1 MASGVQRF
9 ARDVSFSF
17 ASLGITAL
25 VHFILRVFLA
35 RYLGAGD
42 LGLYTLSFTVYSFG
56 MLFSVFGI
64 GAALTKYVAQYKED
78 PPKTK
83 FLVSSGSITAF
94 LIGCAV
100 GLILY
105 FCSAPIANI
114 FFDMPELGGLLR
126 IVSFVFPFIALEKA
140 TLGFLN
146 GLRRMRLFALI
157 SITQSVLTI
166 ILTIALVSWGYGPR
180 GAVLSFV
187 LPIILMSLFSLFSI
201 RKSLAKPKLEYCTPA
216 IKILLVFG
224 GYVVLANSMGLIQTY
239 TDSIMLGY
247 FMTEI
252 DVGIYAVA
260 ILLAQAIR
268 LPSQAIQMI
277 TSPTIATHWGKNEV
291 DNIENLINKAMKYT
305 AIFIIP
311 VGFLAAFLAHEIITL
326 IFGAEF
332 VPAVFPLQ
340 ILVIGTVIVAIQS
353 SVGGALSST
362 AYVSMVFKLSG
373 VTMVA
378 NIILNLLLIPR
389 LGITGAA
396 IATSTAM
403 IIDVLLH
410 LYFIQRLIGVRI
422 HWKWFAS
429 LLTFTAL
436 LAAATYGS
444 GLIVSH
450 YIGITIA
457 FIILIVILLKYFV
470 TREDIAQ
477 IRKIIPSGN
486 SRDK

>member
-78 PPKTK
+78 TPKTK
-83 FLVSSGSITAF
+83 FLVSSGSITAL
-94 LIGCAV
+94 LIGCAT

-146 GLRRMRLFALI
+146 GLRQMRLFALI
-157 SITQSVLTI
+157 SITQSILTI
-166 ILTIALVSWGYGPR
+166 ILTIALVLCGYGPR

-187 LPIILMSLFSLFSI
+187 LPIVLMSLFSLFSI
-201 RKSLAKPKLEYCTPA
+201 RKSLAKPKLEYCKPA
-216 IKILLVFG
+216 IKMLLAFG
-224 GYVVLANSMGLIQTY
+224 GYVILANSVDRIQAY
-239 TDSIMLGY
+239 SDSIMLGY
-247 FMTEI
+247 FMKEI

-260 ILLAQAIR
+260 ILLSQAIR

-277 TSPTIATHWGKNEV
+277 TSPTIATHWGNGNI
-291 DNIENLINKAMKYT
+291 DNIEKLINKAIKYT
-305 AIFIIP
+305 AVFIVP
-311 VGFLAAFLAHEIITL
+311 VSFLVVFLAREIITL
-326 IFGAEF
+326 IFSVEF
-332 VPAVFPLQ
+332 VPAVFPFQ
-340 ILVIGTVIVAIQS
+340 ILVIGAVVGAIQA

-362 AYVSMVFKLSG
+362 AYVSMIFKISG
-373 VTMVA
+373 ITSVA
-378 NIILNLLLIPR
+378 NVILNLLLIPR

-396 IATSTAM
+396 IATSTSM
-403 IIDVLLH
+403 VVGVLLH
-410 LYFIQRLIGVRI
+410 LYFTQRLIGVRI
-422 HWKWFAS
+422 HWGWFAK
-429 LLTFTAL
+429 LFAFTAL
-436 LAAATYGS
+436 LAAATYGLGLVVNHYLAICLGII
-444 GLIVSH
+444 GLIAVLLTRF
-450 YIGITIA
+450 IT
-457 FIILIVILLKYFV
+457 K
-470 TREDIAQ
+470 EDIHLMRR
-477 IRKIIPSGN
+477 ILH
-486 SRDK
+486 